1 MHDTRIE
8 SLEATR
14 ATFAP
19 IHTYESAELFAEC
32 NCLDSSLISQ
42 SEEIDDEYLMDEI
55 TLPWTSDD
63 VSGTAQK
70 WRSEVATRNYFR
82 LMAGVEALKNI
93 DLSKLKLP
101 ER

>member
-1 MHDTRIE
+1 
-8 SLEATR
+8 
-14 ATFAP
+14 
-19 IHTYESAELFAEC
+19 
-32 NCLDSSLISQ
+32 
-42 SEEIDDEYLMDEI
+42 MDEI